1 MEKIAFIGLGIMGVP
16 MCLHLLKAGH
26 PVFTNTRSQ
35 THPSVTDTG
44 ATVCDSPRAAAEQ
57 ADIIIMI
64 VNDTPNVEQVL
75 FGEHGV
81 LEANLH
87 GKVVVD
93 MSTISPLATK
103 DFAAKVIAAG
113 GDYLD
118 APVSGGD
125 VGAKAGSL
133 SIMVGG
139 SDAAFARV
147 LPIFKHMGQNITHV
161 GEVGTGQITKMA
173 NQVVVAQ
180 TIQAVAE
187 ALVLASKAGA
197 DPEKVR
203 QALMGGFA
211 NSRILEVH
219 GQRMTSGTFTPGFK
233 VNLHQKDI
241 TSALNTAR
249 ELGVA
254 LPGAAIF
261 QQLLS
266 SCIAQGGADWDHS
279 AVIKPLEKLANHSIR
294 TDDLDDNDNHH

>member
-16 MCLHLLKAGH
+16 MCLHLINAGH
-26 PVFTNTRSQ
+26 TVFTNTRST
-35 THPSVTDTG
+35 THPSITDAG
-44 ATVCDSPRAAAEQ
+44 ASVCASPREAAEH

-75 FGEHGV
+75 GGENGV
-81 LEANLH
+81 LAANLA

-103 DFAAKVIAAG
+103 DFAAKVAAAG

-139 SDAAFARV
+139 SQTAFERV
-147 LPIFKHMGQNITHV
+147 LPVFQLMGKNITHV

-173 NQVVVAQ
+173 NQIVVAQ

-219 GQRMTSGTFTPGFK
+219 GKRMTAGTFAPGFK

-254 LPGAAIF
+254 LPGAALF

-266 SCIAQGGADWDHS
+266 SCTAQGGADWDHS
-279 AVIKPLEKLANHSIR
+279 AVIKVIEQLANHCIR
-294 TDDLDDNDNHH
+294 DDD

>member
-16 MCLHLLKAGH
+16 MCLNLAKGGH
-26 PVFTNTRSQ
+26 TLFANTRSNVNPAI
-35 THPSVTDTG
+35 TEAG
-44 ATVCDSPRAAAEQ
+44 IAICASPQDAANQ
-57 ADIIIMI
+57 ADIIILM
-64 VNDTPNVEQVL
+64 VNDTPDVEKVL
-75 FGEHGV
+75 FGEKGV
-81 LEANLH
+81 ASADLK
-87 GKVVVD
+87 GKVIVD
-93 MSTISPLATK
+93 MSTISPVATK
-103 DFAAKVIAAG
+103 EFAAQIQALGAE
-113 GDYLD
+113 YLD

-125 VGAKAGSL
+125 VGAQAGTL

-139 SDAAFARV
+139 TQAAFDRV
-147 LPIFKHMGQNITHV
+147 LPLFKLMGQNITHIGDV
-161 GEVGTGQITKMA
+161 GSGQITKMA

-211 NSRILEVH
+211 SSRILEVH
-219 GQRMTSGTFTPGFK
+219 GKRMTSGAFAPGFK

-254 LPGAAIF
+254 LPGASLF

-266 SCIAQGGADWDHS
+266 SCMAQGGADWDHS
-279 AVIKPLEKLANHSIR
+279 AVIKPLESLANHCIR
-294 TDDLDDNDNHH
+294 DNDDA

>member
-16 MCLHLLKAGH
+16 MCLHLIKAGH
-26 PVFTNTRSQ
+26 SVFSNTRSQ
-35 THPSVTDTG
+35 THQTIIDAG
-44 ATVCDSPRAAAEQ
+44 ATVCSTPQEAAEQ

-75 FGEHGV
+75 CGENGV
-81 LEANLH
+81 LMANLH

-125 VGAKAGSL
+125 VGAQAASL

-139 SDAAFARV
+139 TETSFTRV
-147 LPIFKHMGQNITHV
+147 LPVFERMGKNITHV
-161 GEVGTGQITKMA
+161 GEIGSGQIAKMA
-173 NQVVVAQ
+173 NQVVIAQ

-187 ALVLASKAGA
+187 ALILASKAGA
-197 DPEKVR
+197 DAEKVR

-219 GQRMTSGTFTPGFK
+219 GKRMTSGSFAPGFK
-233 VNLHQKDI
+233 VNLHQKDM

-249 ELGVA
+249 ELSVP
-254 LPGAAIF
+254 LPGAAGS

-266 SCIAQGGADWDHS
+266 SSMAQGDAELDHS
-279 AVIKPLEKLANHSIR
+279 AIVKVLEQLA
-294 TDDLDDNDNHH
+294 HHTISPKD

>member
-1 MEKIAFIGLGIMGVP
+1 MKKVAFIGLGIMGVP
-16 MCLHLLKAGH
+16 MCLHLLKGGH
-26 PVFTNTRSQ
+26 PVFSYTRSQ
-35 THPSVTDTG
+35 THPSIPEAG
-44 ATVCDSPRAAAEQ
+44 ATVCTSPRAAAEQ

-75 FGEHGV
+75 FGDGGV
-81 LEANLH
+81 IEADLH
-87 GKVVVD
+87 GKIIVD
-93 MSTISPLATK
+93 MSTISPVATK
-103 DFAAKVIAAG
+103 DFAAKIIAAG

-125 VGAKAGSL
+125 VGAQAGSL

-139 SDAAFARV
+139 SETAYQQV
-147 LPIFKHMGQNITHV
+147 LPLFQLMGQNITHIGDV
-161 GEVGTGQITKMA
+161 GSGQITKMA
-173 NQVVVAQ
+173 NQVIVAQ
-180 TIQAVAE
+180 SIQAVAE
-187 ALVLASKAGA
+187 ALLLASKAGA

-219 GQRMTSGTFTPGFK
+219 GQRMTSGSFEPGFK

-249 ELGVA
+249 ELGVP
-254 LPGAAIF
+254 LPGAALF

-266 SCIAQGGADWDHS
+266 SCTAQGGADWDHS
-279 AVIKPLEKLANHSIR
+279 AVIKVLEQAANHSIR
-294 TDDLDDNDNHH
+294 N

>member
-16 MCLHLLKAGH
+16 MCLHLIKAGH
-26 PVFTNTRSQ
+26 PVYTNTRSA
-35 THPSVTDTG
+35 THTSITDAG
-44 ATVCDSPRAAAEQ
+44 ATVCNSPREAAEQ

-75 FGEHGV
+75 GGENGV
-81 LEANLH
+81 LAANLT

-103 DFAAKVIAAG
+103 NFAAQVIAAG

-139 SDAAFARV
+139 SDAAFERV
-147 LPIFKHMGQNITHV
+147 LPLFQLMGQNITHV
-161 GEVGTGQITKMA
+161 GAVGTGQITKMA
-173 NQVVVAQ
+173 NQIVVAQ

-219 GQRMTSGTFTPGFK
+219 GKRMTAGTFTPGFK

-241 TSALNTAR
+241 TSALNTGR

-254 LPGAAIF
+254 LPGAALF

-279 AVIKPLEKLANHSIR
+279 AVIKIIEQLANHSIR
-294 TDDLDDNDNHH
+294 DNG

>member
-1 MEKIAFIGLGIMGVP
+1 MENIAFIGLGIMGVP
-16 MCLHLLKAGH
+16 MCLNLLKAGY
-26 PVFTNTRSQ
+26 PVNTYTRSH
-35 THPSVTDTG
+35 THPSIPEAG
-44 ATVCDSPRAAAEQ
+44 AHLCESPRAAAEQ
-57 ADIIIMI
+57 ADIIILI

-75 FGEHGV
+75 FGENGV
-81 LEANLH
+81 IEANLQ
-87 GKVVVD
+87 GKVIVD
-93 MSTISPLATK
+93 MSTISPVATK
-103 DFAAKVIAAG
+103 AFAQRVQAAG
-113 GDYLD
+113 ADYLD

-125 VGAKAGSL
+125 VGAQAGTL

-139 SDAAFARV
+139 SESAFQRV
-147 LPIFKHMGQNITHV
+147 LPLFQVMGKNITHV
-161 GEVGTGQITKMA
+161 GDVGAGQITKMA
-173 NQVVVAQ
+173 NQVIVAQ
-180 TIQAVAE
+180 SIQAVAE

-219 GQRMTSGTFTPGFK
+219 GKRMTAGTFTPGFK

-254 LPGAAIF
+254 LPGAALF

-266 SCIAQGGADWDHS
+266 SCIAQGGSEWDHS
-279 AVIKPLEKLANHSIR
+279 AVIKVIEQLANHSTR
-294 TDDLDDNDNHH
+294 DDS

>member
-1 MEKIAFIGLGIMGVP
+1 MKKVAFIGLGIMGVP
-16 MCLHLLKAGH
+16 MCLHLLKGGH
-26 PVFTNTRSQ
+26 PVFSYTRSQ
-35 THPSVTDTG
+35 THPSIPEAG
-44 ATVCDSPRAAAEQ
+44 ATVCTSPRAAAEQ

-75 FGEHGV
+75 FGDGGV
-81 LEANLH
+81 IEADLH
-87 GKVVVD
+87 GKIIVD
-93 MSTISPLATK
+93 MSTISPVATK
-103 DFAAKVIAAG
+103 DFAAKIIAAG

-125 VGAKAGSL
+125 VGAQAGSL

-139 SDAAFARV
+139 SETAYQQV
-147 LPIFKHMGQNITHV
+147 LPLFQLMGQNITHIGDV
-161 GEVGTGQITKMA
+161 GSGQITKMA
-173 NQVVVAQ
+173 NQVIVAQ
-180 TIQAVAE
+180 SIQAVAE
-187 ALVLASKAGA
+187 ALLLASKAGA

-219 GQRMTSGTFTPGFK
+219 GRRMTSGSFEPGFK

-249 ELGVA
+249 ELGVP
-254 LPGAAIF
+254 LPGAALF

-266 SCIAQGGADWDHS
+266 SCTAQGGADWDHS
-279 AVIKPLEKLANHSIR
+279 AVIKVLEQAANHSIR
-294 TDDLDDNDNHH
+294 N

>member
-16 MCLHLLKAGH
+16 MCLNLINGGYA
-26 PVFTNTRSQ
+26 VVTNTRSA
-35 THPSVTDTG
+35 TDPSVIEAG
-44 ATVCDSPRAAAEQ
+44 ATPCQSPREAAEQ

-75 FGEHGV
+75 FGPNGV
-81 LEANLH
+81 SQANLS

-93 MSTISPLATK
+93 MSTISPVATK
-103 DFAAKVIAAG
+103 EFAERISALGA
-113 GDYLD
+113 DYLD

-125 VGAKAGSL
+125 VGAKAASL

-139 SDAAFARV
+139 SDSAFNRV
-147 LPIFKHMGQNITHV
+147 LPIFQLMGQNITHV
-161 GEVGTGQITKMA
+161 GPTGSGQITKMA
-173 NQVVVAQ
+173 NQVIVAQ
-180 TIQAVAE
+180 SIQAVAE

-197 DPEKVR
+197 NPEKVR

-219 GQRMTSGTFTPGFK
+219 GKRMTSGSFEPGFK
-233 VNLHQKDI
+233 VGLHQKDI

-254 LPGAAIF
+254 LPGAANF

-266 SCIAQGGADWDHS
+266 SCVAQGGADWDHS
-279 AVIKPLEKLANHSIR
+279 AVVKIIEQLAHHSIR
-294 TDDLDDNDNHH
+294 DHD

>member
-16 MCLHLLKAGH
+16 MCLNLLKGGYT
-26 PVFTNTRSQ
+26 VFTNTRSN
-35 THPSVTDTG
+35 THTSIPEAG
-44 ATVCDSPRAAAEQ
+44 ATICKTPKEAAEQ

-64 VNDTPNVEQVL
+64 VNDTPHVEKVL
-75 FGEHGV
+75 FGEGGV
-81 LEANLH
+81 IEADLK
-87 GKVVVD
+87 GKVVID
-93 MSTISPLATK
+93 MSTISPVATK
-103 DFAAKVIAAG
+103 EFAQKITAVGAS
-113 GDYLD
+113 YLD

-139 SDAAFARV
+139 PEKAFERA
-147 LPIFKHMGQNITHV
+147 LPAFKLMGQNITHV
-161 GEVGTGQITKMA
+161 GDTSAGQITKMA
-173 NQVVVAQ
+173 NQVIVAQ

-219 GQRMTSGTFTPGFK
+219 GKRMTSGSFEPGFK

-249 ELGVA
+249 EIGVA
-254 LPGAAIF
+254 LPGAALF

-266 SCIAQGGADWDHS
+266 SCVAQGGADWDHS
-279 AVIKPLEKLANHSIR
+279 AVIKTLELLANHSIR
-294 TDDLDDNDNHH
+294 TDD

>member
-1 MEKIAFIGLGIMGVP
+1 MENIAFIGLGIMGIP
-16 MCLHLLKAGH
+16 MCLNLIKGGH
-26 PVFTNTRSQ
+26 TVFTNTRSQ
-35 THPSVTDTG
+35 TDSRITEAG
-44 ATVCDSPRAAAEQ
+44 ATVCASPLEAAEQ

-64 VNDTPNVEQVL
+64 VNDTPNVAQVL
-75 FGEHGV
+75 NGSQGV
-81 LEANLH
+81 LKANLSD
-87 GKVVVD
+87 KVVVD

-103 DFAAKVIAAG
+103 EFAQHVQAQG
-113 GDYLD
+113 GQYLD

-125 VGAKAGSL
+125 VGAQEGSL

-139 SDAAFARV
+139 EAAAFERV
-147 LPIFKHMGQNITHV
+147 LPIFQLMGKNINHV
-161 GEVGTGQITKMA
+161 GPVGSGQITKMA

-180 TIQAVAE
+180 TLQAVAE

-197 DPEKVR
+197 NPETVR

-219 GQRMTSGTFTPGFK
+219 GKRITSGNFKPGFK
-233 VNLHQKDI
+233 VDLHQKDM

-254 LPGAAIF
+254 LPGAAGF

-266 SCIAQGGADWDHS
+266 SCMAQGYAELDHS
-279 AVIKPLEKLANHSIR
+279 AIVKILEQMANHQLPI
-294 TDDLDDNDNHH
+294 TE

>member
-16 MCLHLLKAGH
+16 MCLHLINAGH
-26 PVFTNTRSQ
+26 TVFTNTRST
-35 THPSVTDTG
+35 THPSITDAG
-44 ATVCDSPRAAAEQ
+44 ASVCASPREAAEH

-75 FGEHGV
+75 GDENGV
-81 LEANLH
+81 LAANLT

-103 DFAAKVIAAG
+103 DFAAKVAAAG

-139 SDAAFARV
+139 SQTAFERV
-147 LPIFKHMGQNITHV
+147 LPVFQLMGKNITHV
-161 GEVGTGQITKMA
+161 GKVGTGQITKMA
-173 NQVVVAQ
+173 NQIVVAQ

-219 GQRMTSGTFTPGFK
+219 GKRMTAGTFTPGFK

-254 LPGAAIF
+254 LPGAALF

-266 SCIAQGGADWDHS
+266 SCTAQGGADWDHS
-279 AVIKPLEKLANHSIR
+279 AVIKVIEQLANHCIR
-294 TDDLDDNDNHH
+294 DDD

>member
-26 PVFTNTRSQ
+26 TVFTNTRSQ
-35 THPSVTDTG
+35 THASITDTG
-44 ATVCDSPRAAAEQ
+44 AIVCDSPRAAAEQ

-75 FGEHGV
+75 CGEQGV
-81 LEANLH
+81 LKADLK

-93 MSTISPLATK
+93 MSTISPIATK
-103 DFAAKVIAAG
+103 DFADKVIAAG

-125 VGAKAGSL
+125 VGAKSGSL

-139 SDAAFARV
+139 SDTAFERV
-147 LPIFKHMGQNITHV
+147 LPIFKQMGQNITHV
-161 GEVGTGQITKMA
+161 GGVGTGQITKMA

-197 DPEKVR
+197 DAEKVR

-219 GQRMTSGTFTPGFK
+219 GKRMTAGTFDPGFK

-279 AVIKPLEKLANHSIR
+279 AVIKPIEQLANHSIR
-294 TDDLDDNDNHH
+294 ADKVDEDHA

>member
-16 MCLHLLKAGH
+16 MCLHLINAGH
-26 PVFTNTRSQ
+26 TVFTNTRSA
-35 THPSVTDTG
+35 THPSITDAG
-44 ATVCDSPRAAAEQ
+44 ASVCASPREAAEH

-75 FGEHGV
+75 GGENGV
-81 LEANLH
+81 LAANLA

-103 DFAAKVIAAG
+103 DFAAKVAAAG

-139 SDAAFARV
+139 SQTAFERV
-147 LPIFKHMGQNITHV
+147 LPVFQLMGKNITHV

-173 NQVVVAQ
+173 NQIVVAQ

-219 GQRMTSGTFTPGFK
+219 GKRMTAGTFAPGFK

-254 LPGAAIF
+254 LPGAALF

-266 SCIAQGGADWDHS
+266 SCTAQGGADWDHS
-279 AVIKPLEKLANHSIR
+279 AVIKVIEQLANHCIR
-294 TDDLDDNDNHH
+294 DDY

>member
-1 MEKIAFIGLGIMGVP
+1 MEKIAFIGLGIMGIP
-16 MCLHLLKAGH
+16 MSLNLIEGGY
-26 PVFTNTRSQ
+26 PVVTNTRS
-35 THPSVTDTG
+35 TTDPSVIEAG
-44 ATVCDSPRAAAEQ
+44 ATPCQTPREAAEQ

-75 FGEHGV
+75 FGKNGV
-81 LEANLH
+81 SEANLA

-93 MSTISPLATK
+93 MSTISPVATK
-103 DFAAKVIAAG
+103 EFAERISALGAE
-113 GDYLD
+113 YLD

-139 SDAAFARV
+139 SDDAFNRV
-147 LPIFKHMGQNITHV
+147 LPVFQLMGQNITHV
-161 GEVGTGQITKMA
+161 GPVGSGQITKMA
-173 NQVVVAQ
+173 NQVIVAQ
-180 TIQAVAE
+180 SIQAVAE

-197 DPEKVR
+197 DAEKVR

-211 NSRILEVH
+211 NSRILEIH
-219 GQRMTSGTFTPGFK
+219 GKRMTSGSFEPGFK
-233 VNLHQKDI
+233 VALHQKDM

-254 LPGAAIF
+254 LPGAANF

-266 SCIAQGGADWDHS
+266 SCMAQGGANWDHS
-279 AVIKPLEKLANHSIR
+279 AVVKIIEQLAHHSMR
-294 TDDLDDNDNHH
+294 DND

>member
-16 MCLHLLKAGH
+16 MCLHLIGAGH
-26 PVFTNTRSQ
+26 TVFTNTRSQ
-35 THPSVTDTG
+35 THPSIIDAG
-44 ATVCDSPRAAAEQ
+44 GTVCNSPREAAAK

-75 FGEHGV
+75 CSENGV
-81 LEANLH
+81 LEADLN

-139 SDAAFARV
+139 TEKSFVRV
-147 LPIFKHMGQNITHV
+147 LPVFKLMGQNITHV
-161 GEVGTGQITKMA
+161 GDVGTGQITKMA

-203 QALMGGFA
+203 QALLGGFA
-211 NSRILEVH
+211 NSKILEVH
-219 GQRMTSGTFTPGFK
+219 GKRMTSGTFEPGFK
-233 VNLHQKDI
+233 VNLHQKDM

-254 LPGAAIF
+254 LPGAAGL

-266 SCIAQGGADWDHS
+266 SSIAQGNAELDHS
-279 AVIKPLEKLANHSIR
+279 AVVKVIEQLANHTISS
-294 TDDLDDNDNHH
+294 TKV

>member
-1 MEKIAFIGLGIMGVP
+1 MENIAFIGLGIMGVP
-16 MCLHLLKAGH
+16 MCLNLLKAGY
-26 PVFTNTRSQ
+26 PVNTYTRSH
-35 THPSVTDTG
+35 THSSIPEAG
-44 ATVCDSPRAAAEQ
+44 AHLCDSPRAAAEK
-57 ADIIIMI
+57 ADIIILI

-75 FGEHGV
+75 FGENGV
-81 LEANLH
+81 IEANLQ
-87 GKVVVD
+87 GKVIVD
-93 MSTISPLATK
+93 MSTISPVATK
-103 DFAAKVIAAG
+103 TFAQRIQAAG
-113 GDYLD
+113 ANYLD

-125 VGAKAGSL
+125 VGAQAGTL

-139 SDAAFARV
+139 SESAFQRV
-147 LPIFKHMGQNITHV
+147 LPLFQVMGKNITHV
-161 GEVGTGQITKMA
+161 GDVGAGQITKMA
-173 NQVVVAQ
+173 NQVIVAQ
-180 TIQAVAE
+180 SIQAVAE

-219 GQRMTSGTFTPGFK
+219 GKRMTAGTFTPGFK

-254 LPGAAIF
+254 LPGAALF

-266 SCIAQGGADWDHS
+266 SCIAQGGSEWDHS
-279 AVIKPLEKLANHSIR
+279 AVIKVIEQLANHSIR
-294 TDDLDDNDNHH
+294 DDS

>member
-16 MCLHLLKAGH
+16 MCLNLIKGGH
-26 PVFTNTRSQ
+26 TVFTNTRSN
-35 THPSVTDTG
+35 THASIPEAG
-44 ATVCDSPRAAAEQ
+44 AIVCSTPKEAADQ

-64 VNDTPNVEQVL
+64 VNDTPHVEKVL
-75 FGEHGV
+75 FGEGGV
-81 LEANLH
+81 IEADLKN
-87 GKVVVD
+87 KVVID
-93 MSTISPLATK
+93 MSTISPVATK
-103 DFAAKVIAAG
+103 EFAERITAAG
-113 GDYLD
+113 AYYLD

-139 SDAAFARV
+139 SESAFARA
-147 LPIFKHMGQNITHV
+147 LPIFKLMGQNITHV
-161 GEVGTGQITKMA
+161 GDTGAGQITKMA
-173 NQVVVAQ
+173 NQVIVAQ

-219 GQRMTSGTFTPGFK
+219 GKRMTSGSFEPGFK

-249 ELGVA
+249 EIGVA
-254 LPGAAIF
+254 LPGAALF

-266 SCIAQGGADWDHS
+266 SCVAQGGADWDHS
-279 AVIKPLEKLANHSIR
+279 AVIKVLELLANHSIR
-294 TDDLDDNDNHH
+294 TDD